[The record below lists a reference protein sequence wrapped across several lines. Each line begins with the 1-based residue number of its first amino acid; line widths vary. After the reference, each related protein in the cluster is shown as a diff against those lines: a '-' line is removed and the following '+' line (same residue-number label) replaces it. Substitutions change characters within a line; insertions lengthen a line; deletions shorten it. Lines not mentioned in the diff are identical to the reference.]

1 MRARFWFVSL
11 FAAIAGAMT
20 AYAQDFP
27 SRPITLVVSFAP
39 GGLTDIPARMLAP
52 DLQARLGQSVVVENK
67 AGASG
72 VVGGSYVVR
81 SAPDGYTLL
90 VSGISEVQN
99 FYYISVPYKVLTDF
113 APVGMIANG
122 PPLVLVVNG
131 KSPFK
136 TVADLIAYAKA
147 NPEKTNVSTTGPA
160 TSPAIAV
167 SQLNSLAGTQM
178 VAVPFNGSGPAAT
191 AVAGNDVQ
199 AGFTFYPS
207 VEGLAASGQV
217 RVLAVASAHRM
228 PILPNIPTMEELG
241 FKNFEHDAFVGLLA
255 PRETP
260 TAVINALN
268 KAVNE
273 SIRSPDFA
281 KRLEPFGMTV
291 PPPPNGP
298 QDYGQ
303 FLAKQIAYQGDL
315 AKLPGHL
322 QQSH

>member
-1 MRARFWFVSL
+1 VRARLLLGVLWT
-11 FAAIAGAMT
+11 AIAWTIA
-20 AYAQDFP
+20 AHAQDFP

-52 DLQARLGQSVVVENK
+52 AMQQRLGQPVVVENK

-90 VSGISEVQN
+90 ISGISEVQN
-99 FYYISVPYKVLTDF
+99 FYYIHVPYKVLTDF
-113 APVGMIANG
+113 APVGMIADG
-122 PPLVLVVNG
+122 PPLVLIVNG

-136 TVADLIAYAKA
+136 SVADLIAYAKA
-147 NPEKTNVSTTGPA
+147 NPVKTNVSTTGPA

-167 SQLNSLAGTQM
+167 AQLNSLAGTKM
-178 VAVPFNGSGPAAT
+178 VAVPYNGSGPAAT
-191 AVAGNDVQ
+191 AVASGDVQ

-207 VEGLAASGQV
+207 AEGLAVSGQV

-228 PILPNIPTMEELG
+228 PILPNVPTMEELG
-241 FKNFEHDAFVGLLA
+241 FANFEHDAFAGVLA
-255 PRETP
+255 PRKTP
-260 TAVINALN
+260 AFVIEALN
-268 KAVNE
+268 KALNG

-281 KRLEPFGMTV
+281 KRLAPFGMTV
-291 PPPPNGP
+291 PPPPNSP
-298 QDYGQ
+298 EQYRR
-303 FLAKQIAYQGDL
+303 FLAKQIAYQGEL